1 MLSVLTCY
9 KVHNIDYWIRDLY
22 SFLTDMNHST
32 EITAGVII
40 IGNEVLS
47 GRTQDTNLAY
57 IGKQLDALG
66 IRIMESRVI
75 PDSEKIIID
84 TVNHF
89 RATYAYVFTT
99 GGIGPTHDD
108 ITSAAIAKTFQV
120 KLEKNAEAVSLL
132 EKYYEPGGINE
143 ARMKM
148 AHIPEGARLID
159 NPLSGAPGF
168 QMENVFIMA
177 GVPVIMRLMFD
188 GITDRLTGGDPI
200 ITVNLATNIGE
211 GVFADDLSKLQ
222 DEYPDISI
230 GSYPY
235 FKQRKLG
242 VNLVMRSTDIERLA

>member
-1 MLSVLTCY
+1 
-9 KVHNIDYWIRDLY
+9 
-22 SFLTDMNHST
+22 MNYST
-32 EITAGVII
+32 EVTAGVII

-75 PDSEKIIID
+75 PDAEQTIID

-89 RATYAYVFTT
+89 RQTYTYVFTT

-108 ITSAAIAKTFQV
+108 ITAAAIAKTFET
-120 KLEKNAEAVSLL
+120 KLEKNAEAISLL
-132 EKYYEPGGINE
+132 EKYSEPGGLNE

-148 AHIPEGARLID
+148 AYIPEGAKLIN

-168 QMENVFIMA
+168 QMENVFVMA
-177 GVPVIMRLMFD
+177 GVPAIMRLMFD
-188 GITDRLTGGDPI
+188 EITDRLTGGDPI
-200 ITVNLATNIGE
+200 ITFNVATNIGE
-211 GVFADDLSKLQ
+211 GVFAEDLTKLQ

-235 FKQRKLG
+235 FRARKLG
-242 VNLVMRSTDIERLA
+242 VNLVIRSTNKNRLEELKEKLIAMIIQLGGKILDA

>member
-1 MLSVLTCY
+1 
-9 KVHNIDYWIRDLY
+9 
-22 SFLTDMNHST
+22 MNHSS
-32 EITAGVII
+32 EVTAGVII
-40 IGNEVLS
+40 IGNEILS

-75 PDSEKIIID
+75 PDVEQTIIN

-89 RATYAYVFTT
+89 RQTYTYVFTT

-120 KLEKNAEAVSLL
+120 ELEKNAEAVSML

-148 AHIPEGARLID
+148 AHIPEGAKLID

-168 QMENVFIMA
+168 QIENVFVMA

-188 GITDRLTGGDPI
+188 GIIDRLTGGDPI
-200 ITVNLATNIGE
+200 ITFNVVTNIGE
-211 GVFADDLSKLQ
+211 GVLADGLTQLQ
-222 DEYPDISI
+222 DEFPDISI

-242 VNLVMRSTDIERLA
+242 VNLVIRSTNENRLEELKEKLTAMIIQLGGKILDA

>member
-1 MLSVLTCY
+1 
-9 KVHNIDYWIRDLY
+9 
-22 SFLTDMNHST
+22 MNRST
-32 EITAGVII
+32 NVTAGVII

-57 IGKQLDALG
+57 MGKQLDALG
-66 IRIMESRVI
+66 ITIMEARVI
-75 PDSEKIIID
+75 PDVEQTIIN

-89 RATYAYVFTT
+89 RKTYSYVFTT

-108 ITSAAIAKTFQV
+108 ITSAAIAKTFNV
-120 KLEKNAEAVSLL
+120 SLGKNVEAVRLL

-148 AHIPEGARLID
+148 AHIPKGAKLID

-168 QMENVFIMA
+168 QIENVFVMA
-177 GVPVIMRLMFD
+177 GVPAIMQLMFD
-188 GITDRLTGGDPI
+188 GITNRLTGGDPI
-200 ITVNLATNIGE
+200 ITVNVATNIGE
-211 GVFADDLSKLQ
+211 GVFAADLGILQ

-235 FKQRKLG
+235 FRNRKLG
-242 VNLVMRSTDIERLA
+242 VNLVMRSTNVNRLEELKEKLTTTLIQLGGKILDA

>member
-1 MLSVLTCY
+1 MNDLS
-9 KVHNIDYWIRDLY
+9 KV
-22 SFLTDMNHST
+22 
-32 EITAGVII
+32 TAGIII

-57 IGKQLDALG
+57 MGKQLDALG

-75 PDSEKIIID
+75 PDVEQTIID

-89 RATYAYVFTT
+89 RQTYTYVFTT

-108 ITSAAIAKTFQV
+108 ITSAAIAKKFET
-120 KLEKNAEAVSLL
+120 KLEKNAEAVKLL
-132 EKYYEPGGINE
+132 EEYSEPGGVNK

-148 AHIPEGARLID
+148 AYIPEGAKLID

-168 QMENVFIMA
+168 QMENVFVMA

-200 ITVNLATNIGE
+200 ITFNVATNIGE
-211 GVFADDLSKLQ
+211 GVFAEDLSKLQ
-222 DEYPDISI
+222 DQYPDISL
-230 GSYPY
+230 GSYP
-235 FKQRKLG
+235 FFRQRKLG
-242 VNLVMRSTDIERLA
+242 VNLVMRSTNKNRLEELKEKLIAMIIQLGGKILDA

>member
-1 MLSVLTCY
+1 
-9 KVHNIDYWIRDLY
+9 
-22 SFLTDMNHST
+22 MNHSS
-32 EITAGVII
+32 EVTAGVII
-40 IGNEVLS
+40 IGNEILS

-75 PDSEKIIID
+75 PDVEQTIIN

-89 RATYAYVFTT
+89 RQTYTYVFTT

-120 KLEKNAEAVSLL
+120 ELEKNAEAVSML

-148 AHIPEGARLID
+148 AHIPEGAKLID

-168 QMENVFIMA
+168 QIENVFVMA

-188 GITDRLTGGDPI
+188 GIIDRLTGGDPI
-200 ITVNLATNIGE
+200 ITLNVVTNIGE
-211 GVFADDLSKLQ
+211 GVLADGLTQLQ
-222 DEYPDISI
+222 DEFPDISI

-242 VNLVMRSTDIERLA
+242 VNLVMRSTNENRLEELKEKLTAMIIQLGGKILDA